1 MLEGTGRLVPTDH
14 GDALVELV
22 GLLAGCSA
30 GPGRLALVSGGLAC
44 GKTELLQRFQRHAA
58 ASGALLLTAT
68 GSPAEQPLQ
77 AGVIDQLFHGAGLPP
92 EIADRVSHLITP
104 IAATVN
110 DSGADVRGIHH
121 SYVRPVHEL
130 CQILLELSR
139 ERPVVLCVDDVQ
151 FADSSS
157 LQFILYLR
165 RRMRAGRVVVVL
177 AEWQQPQP
185 TLPLFHAELTRRPH
199 HRIRLAPLSV
209 CGIAELLRDRVPDPE
224 ALAPAW
230 HAVSGGNPMLVRALA
245 EDRDAGHETGPDQV
259 GPAFKRAVLECLH
272 RWEAGLLEVARA
284 IAVLGEERT
293 PVLLGR
299 LAGTTPEAVEQAVDV
314 LTAAGLL
321 LDGRFRH
328 PGVGA
333 AILDSTPGTERV
345 RLRARAAELLYQ
357 RGAAAAVVADHLV
370 AADRI
375 ASGWPVAVLRIA
387 AEQALMGDD
396 VAAAVRYLEPALPVV
411 EPDERLGIT
420 SVLVRALWRVNPA
433 AAVVHMDPLHEAMW
447 AGELRGRDA
456 MTVVHHALWI
466 GDEATAVRA
475 LAVLDQN
482 PGMLDAQ
489 SAAELRIVCQWFHG
503 LDQATAVAADV
514 VADADPWVAA
524 AQAIGTFWTAEFHP
538 DAIASAEHIL
548 RSCRLGDMS
557 LEVVLTALL
566 ILVHS
571 GHPDRAERW
580 CDRLTAEAVRGGA
593 VTWQAI
599 LEVVR
604 ADIDLRRGEV
614 VVAAARAE
622 TALALLPHQGWGLSI
637 GYPLAVLMEANTALG
652 RHRVIA
658 DVMRLRVPDAMFATA
673 AGLRYLHARGN
684 GNLAVGRVLAAISDF
699 QNCGTRMR
707 EWHVDLPVLAPWRCG
722 LAQANLTLGRTEAA
736 RELISEQMLLP
747 AGDRRTRG
755 AALRVLAAAGEPAER
770 PALLREAV
778 RHLRRAGD
786 RVELARAL
794 SDLGEAL
801 DTAGEHAEARELS
814 RIAVA
819 ETKASFSGALPIP
832 VDWGDG
838 DAGDGRSVLSD
849 SELRVAELAAK
860 GHTNREISGI
870 LYITVSTV
878 EQHLTRVYRKLGMRS
893 RADLPHRLSP
903 RTGAAPRAFEARG

>member
-1 MLEGTGRLVPTDH
+1 MPTDH
-14 GDALVELV
+14 GDALAELV
-22 GLLAGCSA
+22 GLLAECSA
-30 GPGRLALVSGGLAC
+30 GTGRLALVSGGLTS
-44 GKTELLQRFQRHAA
+44 GKTELLQRFQLHAA

-68 GSPAEQPLQ
+68 GAPAERPLQ

-110 DSGADVRGIHH
+110 ESGADVQSIHH
-121 SYVRPVHEL
+121 SHVRPVHEL

-165 RRMRAGRVVVVL
+165 RRMRAGRVLVVL
-177 AEWQQPQP
+177 TEWQQPQP
-185 TLPLFHAELTRRPH
+185 TLPLFHVELTRRPH
-199 HRIRLAPLSV
+199 HRIRLAPLSE
-209 CGIAELLRDRVPDPE
+209 CGIAELLRDRVPDPD

-230 HAVSGGNPMLVRALA
+230 HTLSGGNPMLVRALV
-245 EDRDAGHETGPDQV
+245 EDLEAGHETGPDQV
-259 GPAFKRAVLECLH
+259 GPAFKHAVLECLH

-314 LTAAGLL
+314 LTPPACCSTVVSATRRG
-321 LDGRFRH
+321 
-328 PGVGA
+328 P
-333 AILDSTPGTERV
+333 AILDSTPGAERV
-345 RLRARAAELLYQ
+345 RLHARAAELLYQ
-357 RGAAAAVVADHLV
+357 RRAAAVVADHLV
-370 AADRI
+370 AAGPV

-396 VAAAVRYLEPALPVV
+396 VAAAVRYLEPALPAV
-411 EPDERLGIT
+411 EPDERLGVT

-433 AAVVHMDPLHEAMW
+433 AAVVHMEPLHEAMW
-447 AGELRGRDA
+447 AGGLRGRDA

-503 LDQATAVAADV
+503 LDQATAVATDV

-593 VTWQAI
+593 VTWQSI

-604 ADIDLRRGEV
+604 ADIALRRGEV

-637 GYPLAVLMEANTALG
+637 GYPLAVLLEANTALN

-707 EWHVDLPVLAPWRCG
+707 EWGVDLPVLAPWRCG
-722 LAQANLTLGRTEAA
+722 LAQANLTLGRPEAA

-747 AGDRRTRG
+747 AGDRRTRRG
-755 AALRVLAAAGEPAER
+755 AAGPRRRGRARRATRAAAR
-770 PALLREAV
+770 
-778 RHLRRAGD
+778 
-786 RVELARAL
+786 
-794 SDLGEAL
+794 
-801 DTAGEHAEARELS
+801 
-814 RIAVA
+814 
-819 ETKASFSGALPIP
+819 
-832 VDWGDG
+832 
-838 DAGDGRSVLSD
+838 GR
-849 SELRVAELAAK
+849 
-860 GHTNREISGI
+860 
-870 LYITVSTV
+870 
-878 EQHLTRVYRKLGMRS
+878 
-893 RADLPHRLSP
+893 
-903 RTGAAPRAFEARG
+903 AAPAAGG